1 MTRKC
6 LLHPDSLG
14 LGCSSHQALGSLSI
28 SRDYAHRG
36 HGVWTTFPAP
46 TKGDLVLVIDFG
58 CFPEKRFGSL
68 WLAQSSVRG
77 RLGFVVSSHLC
88 SIHLRLTSHLA
99 KSSVTHGESKPK
111 RIAQRHL
118 LVISVS
124 LATCLVCFVPNSLEK
139 VLSPPTATPALGSGP
154 FPWDL
159 KPLVTPLGDSE

>member
-1 MTRKC
+1 MPPASRQSWPRM
-6 LLHPDSLG
+6 LESPGSGLSLHLEG
-14 LGCSSHQALGSLSI
+14 LCTQGSWGLDNLPS
-28 SRDYAHRG
+28 
-36 HGVWTTFPAP
+36 P

-68 WLAQSSVRG
+68 WLAQSSVRV

-124 LATCLVCFVPNSLEK
+124 LSTCLVCFVPNSLEK
-139 VLSPPTATPALGSGP
+139 VLSPPTATPAFGSGS

-159 KPLVTPLGDSE
+159 KLLVTPLGDSE